1 MTRVIL
7 ILTCFNFF
15 LLKIS
20 QAQQK
25 NEPELWFTN
34 ASQTA
39 LLSKKTLT
47 LSDINNKT
55 SHPLITLQ
63 SQQTFQAIDGF
74 GFTLTGGSA
83 LLIHELPFVERQ
95 KLLRELFGRNNDGI
109 GISCLRV
116 SLGASDLSNRVFSY
130 DDIEQGKNDMDLSK
144 FSLSDDTLHL
154 IPLLSEILTINPDLF
169 LMASP
174 WSAPVWMKTNG
185 NSKGGK
191 LKSDCY
197 DVYARYMLRYILEM
211 QKRGITIKALTLQ
224 NEPHHGGNNPSMV
237 MEPEDQALF
246 VSGYL
251 GPLFKEN
258 AIKTKIV
265 IWDHNCD
272 EPDYPIKVLQDSLA
286 RSFIDG
292 SAFHLYAGNI
302 DALTKVRNAF
312 PDKNLYFT
320 EQWTGKNGSFEGDLL
335 WHIRNVIIGS
345 MNNWSRMAI
354 EWNLANDKNFGP
366 HTPGGCT
373 ECKGALT
380 IDGHA
385 IDRNVAYF
393 IIAHASKFVTPGS
406 VKIGSN
412 EIGGIVHA
420 AFKRPDGRCVLIL
433 LNEEKTSQE
442 FGIEWDE
449 QYIKVSMDARQVATI
464 VL

>member
-1 MTRVIL
+1 MTRVIW
-7 ILTCFNFF
+7 ILTYLNFF
-15 LLKIS
+15 VLTIS

-25 NEPELWFTN
+25 NEPVLWFTN
-34 ASQTA
+34 ASQTV
-39 LLSKKTLT
+39 LLGKKVLT
-47 LSDINNKT
+47 LSDIKNKT
-55 SHPLITLQ
+55 KLPLITLQ
-63 SQQTFQAIDGF
+63 SKQVFQTIDGF

-83 LLIHELPFVERQ
+83 MLIHGLPFSERQ

-109 GISCLRV
+109 GISCLRL
-116 SLGASDLSNRVFSY
+116 SLGASDLSSRVFSY
-130 DDIEQGKNDMDLSK
+130 DDVEQGKNDLSLSQ

-154 IPLLSEILTINPDLF
+154 IPLLKEILAINPDLY

-174 WSAPVWMKTNG
+174 WSAPAWMKTNG
-185 NSKGGK
+185 SSKGGK
-191 LKSDCY
+191 LKKEYY
-197 DVYARYMLRYILEM
+197 DVYARYMLRYVLEM
-211 QKRGITIKALTLQ
+211 KKRGINIKALTLQ

-237 MEPEDQALF
+237 METEDQALF

-302 DALTKVRNAF
+302 DALSKVRNAF

>member
-211 QKRGITIKALTLQ
+211 QRG
-224 NEPHHGGNNPSMV
+224 E
-237 MEPEDQALF
+237 
-246 VSGYL
+246 
-251 GPLFKEN
+251 
-258 AIKTKIV
+258 
-265 IWDHNCD
+265 
-272 EPDYPIKVLQDSLA
+272 
-286 RSFIDG
+286 
-292 SAFHLYAGNI
+292 
-302 DALTKVRNAF
+302 
-312 PDKNLYFT
+312 
-320 EQWTGKNGSFEGDLL
+320 
-335 WHIRNVIIGS
+335 
-345 MNNWSRMAI
+345 
-354 EWNLANDKNFGP
+354 
-366 HTPGGCT
+366 
-373 ECKGALT
+373 
-380 IDGHA
+380 
-385 IDRNVAYF
+385 
-393 IIAHASKFVTPGS
+393 
-406 VKIGSN
+406 
-412 EIGGIVHA
+412 
-420 AFKRPDGRCVLIL
+420 
-433 LNEEKTSQE
+433 
-442 FGIEWDE
+442 
-449 QYIKVSMDARQVATI
+449 
-464 VL
+464 